1 MEQEKKQ
8 TATPRVDLQ
17 AFKAILQKSAPVAA
31 RFSIDAR
38 HYAADVPEMLKLCY
52 QREVEKRC
60 RSFREDEAT
69 ERHIAS
75 VAKWLTGSSPKPG
88 LFLYGNIGSGKT
100 TMARAAATLINMLY
114 SNEYR
119 YEDRKGVVTIS
130 ALQLAEAAKAEDDRN
145 YSRFKN
151 TELLHID
158 DVGTEPPSVKVWGN
172 EVSPLTDILYSR
184 YDRMMYT
191 VITSNL
197 YEDDIVQR
205 YGERIADR
213 FREMFDLLSFENKSY
228 R

>member
-1 MEQEKKQ
+1 
-8 TATPRVDLQ
+8 
-17 AFKAILQKSAPVAA
+17 
-31 RFSIDAR
+31 
-38 HYAADVPEMLKLCY
+38 MLRLCY

-60 RSFREDEAT
+60 RAYREDEAT
-69 ERHIAS
+69 QRHIAS

-100 TMARAAATLINMLY
+100 TMARATACLINMLY
-114 SNEYR
+114 GNEYR
-119 YEDRKGVVTIS
+119 YEDRKGVITIS
-130 ALQLAEAAKAEDDRN
+130 ALQLAEAAKAEDSGS
-145 YSRFKN
+145 YSRYKN

-158 DVGTEPPSVKVWGN
+158 DVGTEPPSVKVWCN

-184 YDRMMYT
+184 YDKMLYT